1 MNLKHYY
8 YYFQSA
14 LSPKLCDEIIN
25 YGKQHKVEMAVTGG
39 VESDDGSSRKADGS
53 LKKSVIKNIQ
63 KKRKSDIV
71 WMNDRWI
78 YKEIHPLIHEAN
90 AKAGWNFEWDW
101 SESCQFTKY
110 GVGQYYGWHCDS
122 WEKPY
127 DRSKAKDDNGVPYA
141 ETGNYPIDHGKIR
154 KLSVTISL
162 NDPSEYDGGNLQFD
176 FRNQIDWERNKKK
189 AIKSCTEIRPRG
201 SVIVFPSFVWHRVE
215 PVTRGTRYS
224 LVIWNLGY
232 PFR

>member
-1 MNLKHYY
+1 MNLKNYY

-25 YGKQHKVEMAVTGG
+25 YGKQHQAEMAVTGG
-39 VESDDGSSRKADGS
+39 YNQQNGKMS
-53 LKKSVIKNIQ
+53 KKDINNMQ

-78 YKEIHPLIHEAN
+78 YKEIHPYIHEAN
-90 AKAGWNFEWDW
+90 RNAGWNFEWDW

-122 WEKPY
+122 WDKPY
-127 DRSKAKDDNGVPYA
+127 DKPDDPQS
-141 ETGNYPIDHGKIR
+141 HGKIR

-162 NDPSEYDGGNLQFD
+162 NDPDEYVGGNLEFD
-176 FRNQIDWERNKKK
+176 FRNQVDWERNKKK
-189 AIKSCTEIRPRG
+189 AIKCCEEIRPRG
-201 SVIVFPSFVWHRVE
+201 SIIVFPSFCWHRVA
-215 PVTRGTRYS
+215 PVTSGTRYS

>member
-1 MNLKHYY
+1 MNLKNYY

-14 LSPKLCDEIIN
+14 LSPKICDDILN
-25 YGKQHKVEMAVTGG
+25 YGKRHQAEMAVTGG
-39 VESDDGSSRKADGS
+39 VENVIKTKGKLD
-53 LKKSVIKNIQ
+53 KKDIKNIQ

-78 YKEIHPLIHEAN
+78 YKEIHPYIHDAN
-90 AKAGWNFEWDW
+90 RLAGWNFDWDW

-122 WEKPY
+122 WDQPY
-127 DRSKAKDDNGVPYA
+127 SRPQNADGTWPM
-141 ETGNYPIDHGKIR
+141 DHGKIR

-162 NDPSEYDGGNLQFD
+162 CDPSEYVGGNLEFD
-176 FRNQIDWERNKKK
+176 FRNSMDTEWKKGK
-189 AIKSCTEIRPRG
+189 TTKECVEIRPRG
-201 SVIVFPSFVWHRVE
+201 SIIVFPSFVWHRVT
-215 PVTRGTRYS
+215 PVTKGTRYS

>member
-14 LSPKLCDEIIN
+14 ISPRLCQEIID
-25 YGKQHKVEMAVTGG
+25 YGNQHKPEMAITGG
-39 VESDDGSSRKADGS
+39 VNRGDGNHKADGS

-71 WMNDRWI
+71 WMADRWI

-90 AKAGWNFEWDW
+90 RKAGWNFEWDW

-122 WEKPY
+122 WEEPY
-127 DRSKAKDDNGVPYA
+127 KRDKLEDG
-141 ETGNYPIDHGKIR
+141 TYPLDHGKIR

-162 NDPSEYDGGNLQFD
+162 NDPDEYDGGNLEFD
-176 FRNQIDWERNKKK
+176 FRNDIDFDRNRKHK
-189 AIKSCTEIRPRG
+189 AKACTEIRPRG
-201 SVIVFPSFVWHRVE
+201 SIIVFPSFVWHRVA

-224 LVIWNLGY
+224 LVIWNLGK
-232 PFR
+232 PFK

>member
-1 MNLKHYY
+1 MNLKNYY

-25 YGKQHKVEMAVTGG
+25 YGKQHQAEMAVTGG
-39 VESDDGSSRKADGS
+39 YNQSNGQMS
-53 LKKSVIKNIQ
+53 KKDINNMQ

-78 YKEIHPLIHEAN
+78 YKEIHPYIHEAN
-90 AKAGWNFEWDW
+90 RNAGWNFEWDW

-122 WEKPY
+122 WDKPY
-127 DRSKAKDDNGVPYA
+127 DKPDDLNS
-141 ETGNYPIDHGKIR
+141 HGKIR

-162 NDPSEYDGGNLQFD
+162 NDPSEYVGGNLEFD
-176 FRNQIDWERNKKK
+176 FRNQVDWERNKKK
-189 AIKSCTEIRPRG
+189 AIKSCEEIRPRG
-201 SVIVFPSFVWHRVE
+201 SIIIFPSFVWHRVA
-215 PVTRGTRYS
+215 PVTSGTRYS
-224 LVIWNLGY
+224 LVIWNLGR
-232 PFR
+232 PFK

>member
-1 MNLKHYY
+1 MNLKNYY

-14 LSPKLCDEIIN
+14 LSPKICDDILE
-25 YGKQHKVEMAVTGG
+25 YGKKHQAEMAVTGG
-39 VESDDGSSRKADGS
+39 VENVIKTKGKLD
-53 LKKSVIKNIQ
+53 KKDIKNIQ

-78 YKEIHPLIHEAN
+78 YKEIHPFIHDAN
-90 AKAGWNFEWDW
+90 RLAGWNFDWDW

-122 WEKPY
+122 WDQPY
-127 DRSKAKDDNGVPYA
+127 SRPQNADGTWPM
-141 ETGNYPIDHGKIR
+141 DHGKIR

-162 NDPSEYDGGNLQFD
+162 VDPNEYVGGNLEFD
-176 FRNQIDWERNKKK
+176 FRNSMDTEWKKGK
-189 AIKSCTEIRPRG
+189 TTKECIEIRPRG
-201 SVIVFPSFVWHRVE
+201 SIIVFPSFVWHRVT
-215 PVTRGTRYS
+215 PVTKGTRYS

>member
-1 MNLKHYY
+1 MNLTNYY

-25 YGKQHKVEMAVTGG
+25 YGKKHQAEMAVTGG
-39 VESDDGSSRKADGS
+39 YSRSNGKMS
-53 LKKSVIKNIQ
+53 KKDLNNMQ

-78 YKEIHPLIHEAN
+78 YKEIHPYIHEAN
-90 AKAGWNFEWDW
+90 VKAGWNFEWDW

-122 WEKPY
+122 WDKPY
-127 DRSKAKDDNGVPYA
+127 DKPDDLNS
-141 ETGNYPIDHGKIR
+141 HGKIR

-162 NDPSEYDGGNLQFD
+162 NDPTEYVGGNLEFD
-176 FRNQIDWERNKKK
+176 FRNQVDWERNKKK
-189 AIKSCTEIRPRG
+189 AIKSCSEIRPRG
-201 SVIVFPSFVWHRVE
+201 SIIVFPSFCWHRVA
-215 PVTRGTRYS
+215 PVTSGTRYS
-224 LVIWNLGY
+224 LVIWNLGR
-232 PFR
+232 PFK

>member
-1 MNLKHYY
+1 MNLKNYY
-8 YYFQSA
+8 YYFKSA

-25 YGKQHKVEMAVTGG
+25 YGKQHKANMAITGG
-39 VESDDGSSRKADGS
+39 SEGDENKKADGT

-71 WMNDRWI
+71 WMNDNWI
-78 YKEIHPLIHEAN
+78 YKEVHPLIHEAN
-90 AKAGWNFEWDW
+90 RNAGWNFDWDW

-122 WEKPY
+122 WE
-127 DRSKAKDDNGVPYA
+127 VPYNKPN
-141 ETGNYPIDHGKIR
+141 EPDTHGKIR

-162 NDPSEYDGGNLQFD
+162 NDPDEYDGGNLEFD
-176 FRNQIDWERNKKK
+176 FRNQVDWENNRK
-189 AIKSCTEIRPRG
+189 AKIKACTEIRPRG
-201 SVIVFPSFVWHRVE
+201 SIIVFPSFVWHRVA

-224 LVIWNLGY
+224 LVIWNLGW
-232 PFR
+232 PFK

>member
-1 MNLKHYY
+1 MNLKNYY

-14 LSPKLCDEIIN
+14 LSPKLCDEIIE
-25 YGKQHKVEMAVTGG
+25 YGKQHTAEMAVTGG
-39 VESDDGSSRKADGS
+39 YKTENGKLSNKD
-53 LKKSVIKNIQ
+53 IKNMQ

-78 YKEIHPLIHEAN
+78 YKEIQPYIHQAN
-90 AKAGWNFEWDW
+90 ENAGWNFEWDW

-110 GVGQYYGWHCDS
+110 GVGQYYGWHTDG
-122 WEKPY
+122 WEVPY
-127 DRSKAKDDNGVPYA
+127 DRSKQKDENGVPFS
-141 ETGNYPIDHGKIR
+141 ETGNYPMDHGKIR

-162 NDPSEYDGGNLQFD
+162 NDPDEYDGGNLEFD
-176 FRNQIDWERNKKK
+176 FRNQRDWERNKKSKIK
-189 AIKSCTEIRPRG
+189 ACTEIRPRG
-201 SVIVFPSFVWHRVE
+201 SIIVFPSFVWHRVS